1 MRPAGNI
8 ARPGW
13 QGKTGVNGHR
23 HLFLQGIYRHSDL
36 WMKASGGTAA
46 MAPAGSCPGAVRFAV
61 ALFDVDEGVVPAQ
74 TDRIFIY
81 TQKTSNVKRTKGS
94 A

>member
-23 HLFLQGIYRHSDL
+23 DLLLQGICSHSGL
-36 WMKASGGTAA
+36 RMKASREGAA
-46 MAPAGSCPGAVRFAV
+46 IAPTGPFPGAVRLAV
-61 ALFDVDEGVVPAQ
+61 ALFDIDEGVVPAKA
-74 TDRIFIY
+74 DRIF
-81 TQKTSNVKRTKGS
+81 TNT
-94 A
+94 